1 MPKALKVTVKNSS
14 RKKAGMNPVDTGDT
28 NRLNLNNKIY
38 GLAKSNEKTFMGKIA
53 NRVGIGART
62 MEKGMEF
69 ISGSSSRMSKH
80 KGMKRAIKLGMKHS
94 LIKKAK

>member
-1 MPKALKVTVKNSS
+1 MGKALKVTVKNSS

-38 GLAKSNEKTFMGKIA
+38 GLAKSNEKTFMGKVA
-53 NRVGIGART
+53 NRAMVGART

-69 ISGSSSRMSKH
+69 ISGSAPRMSKH
-80 KGMKRAIKLGMKHS
+80 KGMKHS
-94 LIKKAK
+94 LIKQGM